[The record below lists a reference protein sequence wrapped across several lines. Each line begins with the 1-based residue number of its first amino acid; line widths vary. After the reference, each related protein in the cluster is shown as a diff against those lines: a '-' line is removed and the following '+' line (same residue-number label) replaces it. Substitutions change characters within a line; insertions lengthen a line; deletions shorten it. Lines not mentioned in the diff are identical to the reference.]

1 MAEPK
6 LSIVIPALNEEKIL
20 PALLKSIRA
29 QSFSGYEI
37 ILADAGSTDKTLEI
51 AGIYGCRITKGGL
64 PGVGRNR
71 GADVAHGEILLFLD
85 ADANLADSNFFQ
97 NVLGEF
103 DRKKLGAATV
113 LSEASSDKILDKL
126 FYACWNFWIIISLY
140 FIPCAGG
147 WCIFSRKEFHDGIK
161 GFDERIKVGEDAN
174 YVFRIS
180 KICKFGILKSGRVKI
195 SPRRFHAEGYI
206 KIIFHSLGEAFYRV
220 ILGKE
225 DYGNR
230 FDYQFDIYKKK
241 KDKK

>member
-1 MAEPK
+1 MPSCK
-6 LSIVIPALNEEKIL
+6 LSVIIPALNEEKTL
-20 PALLKSIRA
+20 SGLLNSIKA
-29 QSFSGYEI
+29 QTFSDYEI

-51 AGIYGCRITKGGL
+51 AGAYGCRITKGGL

-71 GADVAHGEILLFLD
+71 GADVARGEILLFLD
-85 ADANLADSNFFQ
+85 ADTNLADKNFFQ
-97 NVLGEF
+97 NVLEEF

-113 LSEASSDKILDKL
+113 LSDASSDKIMDKL
-126 FYACWNFWIIISLY
+126 FYASWNFWILISLY

-147 WCIFSRKEFHDGIK
+147 WCIFSRKEFHDRIK
-161 GFDERIKVGEDAN
+161 GFDERIRVGEDAN

-180 KICKFGILKSGRVKI
+180 KICKFGVLKSGRVKI

-230 FDYQFDIYKKK
+230 FDYQFDIYDKKK
-241 KDKK
+241 IKK